1 MTLHEAVL
9 GHASLLCERELA
21 HTDRTRAVH
30 DAARVVTFAV
40 AEWLAGPATADAT
53 VRRALE
59 AIYLED
65 SPAAVPLS

>member
-1 MTLHEAVL
+1 
-9 GHASLLCERELA
+9 
-21 HTDRTRAVH
+21 VH